1 MAPRFIQGDMLH
13 GHVRIYC
20 IMPVAAQSSVIQ
32 GARVLLVEDN
42 ELNSEI
48 AAALLESLGLAV
60 ECAFNGR
67 EALEVL
73 DAAEPG
79 HFDVVLMDIQ
89 MPVMNGYEATAA
101 IREAGEERPDLAQ
114 IPIIALSADAF
125 AEDVKRTRSVG
136 MNDHMA
142 KPLEIDTL
150 VRMLK
155 KWVK

>member
-1 MAPRFIQGDMLH
+1 MPRTANDI
-13 GHVRIYC
+13 
-20 IMPVAAQSSVIQ
+20 
-32 GARVLLVEDN
+32 
-42 ELNSEI
+42 
-48 AAALLESLGLAV
+48 
-60 ECAFNGR
+60 
-67 EALEVL
+67 
-73 DAAEPG
+73 
-79 HFDVVLMDIQ
+79 VLMDIQ
-89 MPVMNGYEATAA
+89 MPVMNGYEAATA
-101 IREAGEERPDLAQ
+101 IREAAAERPDMGE